1 MLHLANRAYIKNTVS
16 RAVLLVSLISVPSA
30 PLHSS
35 CKKDH
40 LVLLK
45 RGKKKKENKKSHIF
59 QWIYCREQFLRPF
72 CWREGNWIY
81 QFLKHARACRKE
93 KGGTE
98 TSSQVVSHSW
108 APISQAGPE
117 EGGQLPSSPCNLVAD
132 RKQFCG
138 LNPANSKPS
147 PC

>member
-16 RAVLLVSLISVPSA
+16 RAVLLVPLISVPSP

-35 CKKDH
+35 CCEERSHYAVKK
-40 LVLLK
+40 
-45 RGKKKKENKKSHIF
+45 GEKKEKQKSHIF
-59 QWIYCREQFLRPF
+59 QWICCREQFLCPF

-81 QFLKHARACRKE
+81 PFLKHARACKKE
-93 KGGTE
+93 KWGTE
-98 TSSQVVSHSW
+98 TNGCASFLSVYFPAQSK
-108 APISQAGPE
+108 